1 MRHYIEHR
9 HAWTPRF
16 WPMALGSAALVAVFV
31 LALRPGVFAIVGI
44 AVGVAV
50 LVGNVR
56 WAVWRH
62 RHPVVPPDIYITE
75 LIRERRQAA
84 RWN

>member
-1 MRHYIEHR
+1 VRRYIECR
-9 HAWTPRF
+9 RAWTPRF
-16 WPMALGSAALVAVFV
+16 WPTALGSAALVAAFG
-31 LALRPGVFAIVGI
+31 LALRPGVLAIVGI

-62 RHPVVPPDIYITE
+62 RHPIIPFDQYITE
-75 LIRERRQAA
+75 LIRKRRQEA